1 MIDILYNLSLE
12 TGLILF
18 LVITILFGFAIYLTS
33 HFIIRSFI
41 KKNHE
46 RVGRTLFR
54 VGASLLGLLLSITF
68 ANQRVSYFTLK
79 TTIEAEASK
88 LVDIHIDLGLINSE
102 ESSLIQ
108 EKVREYVLSISDDG
122 WLTLYEDPFKSRQF
136 VQFLEIYEDINR
148 LEVKDEFE
156 NGLKQNL
163 KNDIDQVSDFLQA
176 RVYSTRR
183 ESNHLIY
190 TSFFGLTVI
199 MILFAV
205 YPPDKIT
212 VGFLGVY
219 VAFIGIVLYFI
230 LMMSN
235 PLRGPMQIEPGPF
248 IILKETIEANN

>member
-1 MIDILYNLSLE
+1 MIDILYNLSLG

-18 LVITILFGFAIYLTS
+18 LVMSILYSFVVYLTF
-33 HFIIRSFI
+33 HYIIRSLI

-54 VGASLLGLLLSITF
+54 VSASLLGLLLSITF
-68 ANQRVSYFTLK
+68 ANQRVSYFNIK

-88 LVDIHIDLGLINSE
+88 LVDIHIDLDLFNSE
-102 ESSLIQ
+102 ESKLIQ
-108 EKVREYVLSISDDG
+108 VKVRDYIMSISEDG
-122 WLTLYEDPFKSRQF
+122 WLTLYENPFKSRQF
-136 VQFLEIYEDINR
+136 VQFLDIYEDINR
-148 LEVKDEFE
+148 LEVKNDFE
-156 NGLKQNL
+156 KGLKQNL
-163 KNDIDQVSDFLQA
+163 KSDIDQVSDFLQA

-212 VGFLGVY
+212 IGFLTVY

-235 PLRGPMQIEPGPF
+235 PLRGPLQIEPGPF
-248 IILKETIEANN
+248 LILKETVEARK

>member
-1 MIDILYNLSLE
+1 MIDILYNLSLGS
-12 TGLILF
+12 GLILF
-18 LVITILFGFAIYLTS
+18 LVMSILYSFVVYFTFHY
-33 HFIIRSFI
+33 IIRSLI

-54 VGASLLGLLLSITF
+54 VSASLLGLLLSITF
-68 ANQRVSYFTLK
+68 ANQRVSYFNIK

-88 LVDIHIDLGLINSE
+88 LVDIHIDLDLFNSE
-102 ESSLIQ
+102 ESKLIQ
-108 EKVREYVLSISDDG
+108 VKVRDYIMSISEDG
-122 WLTLYEDPFKSRQF
+122 WLSLYENPFESRQF
-136 VQFLEIYEDINR
+136 VQFLDIYEDINR
-148 LEVKDEFE
+148 LEVKNDFE
-156 NGLKQNL
+156 KGLKQNL
-163 KNDIDQVSDFLQA
+163 KSDIDEVSDFLQA
-176 RVYSTRR
+176 RVYSTRQ

-212 VGFLGVY
+212 IGFLTVY

-235 PLRGPMQIEPGPF
+235 PLRGPLQIEPGPF
-248 IILKETIEANN
+248 LILTETMEARK

>member
-1 MIDILYNLSLE
+1 MVDILYNLSL
-12 TGLILF
+12 GLGLAIFLAICIL
-18 LVITILFGFAIYLTS
+18 YS
-33 HFIIRSFI
+33 FIIYFTTYFLISQYI

-68 ANQRVSYFTLK
+68 ANQRVSYFNLK
-79 TTIEAEASK
+79 NNLEAEASK
-88 LVDIHIDLGLINSE
+88 LVDIHIDLELINSE
-102 ESSLIQ
+102 ESILLNS
-108 EKVREYVLSISDDG
+108 KVKDYIIAISEDG
-122 WLTLYEDPFKSRQF
+122 WLTFYEDPFNSRQF
-136 VQFLEIYEDINR
+136 VQFLDINETINR
-148 LEVKDEFE
+148 LEVKNEFE
-156 NGLKQNL
+156 KGLKQNL
-163 KNDIDQVSDFLQA
+163 RSDIDEVSDFLQS
-176 RVYSTRR
+176 RVFSTRP

-212 VGFLGVY
+212 VGFLAIY

-235 PLRGPMQIEPGPF
+235 PLKGPLQIEPGPF
-248 IILKETIEANN
+248 LILKETIESNE

>member
-12 TGLILF
+12 TGLLLF
-18 LVITILFGFAIYLTS
+18 LVITILFGFAIYLTT

-54 VGASLLGLLLSITF
+54 VGASLHGLLLSITF
-68 ANQRVSYFTLK
+68 ANLRVSYFTLK

-163 KNDIDQVSDFLQA
+163 KK
-176 RVYSTRR
+176 RY
-183 ESNHLIY
+183 
-190 TSFFGLTVI
+190 
-199 MILFAV
+199 
-205 YPPDKIT
+205 
-212 VGFLGVY
+212 
-219 VAFIGIVLYFI
+219 
-230 LMMSN
+230 
-235 PLRGPMQIEPGPF
+235 
-248 IILKETIEANN
+248 

>member
-1 MIDILYNLSLE
+1 MIDILYNLSLG

-18 LVITILFGFAIYLTS
+18 LVMSILYSFVVYLTF
-33 HFIIRSFI
+33 HYIIRSLI

-54 VGASLLGLLLSITF
+54 VSASLLGLLLSITF
-68 ANQRVSYFTLK
+68 ANQRVSYFNIK

-88 LVDIHIDLGLINSE
+88 LVDIHIDLDLFNSE
-102 ESSLIQ
+102 ESKLIQ
-108 EKVREYVLSISDDG
+108 VKVRDYIMSISEDG
-122 WLTLYEDPFKSRQF
+122 WLTLYENPFKSRQF
-136 VQFLEIYEDINR
+136 VQFLDIYEDINR
-148 LEVKDEFE
+148 LEVKNDFE
-156 NGLKQNL
+156 KGLKQNL
-163 KNDIDQVSDFLQA
+163 KSDIDEVSDFLQA

-212 VGFLGVY
+212 IGFLTVY

-235 PLRGPMQIEPGPF
+235 PLRGPLQIEPGPF
-248 IILKETIEANN
+248 LILKETVEARK

>member
-1 MIDILYNLSLE
+1 MVELLYSLSLE

-18 LVITILFGFAIYLTS
+18 LVMSILYSFVVYLTF
-33 HFIIRSFI
+33 HYIIRSLI

-54 VGASLLGLLLSITF
+54 VSASLLGLLLSITF
-68 ANQRVSYFTLK
+68 ANQRVSYFNIK

-88 LVDIHIDLGLINSE
+88 LVDIHIDLDLFNSE
-102 ESSLIQ
+102 ESKLIQ
-108 EKVREYVLSISDDG
+108 VKVRDYIMSITDDG
-122 WLTLYEDPFKSRQF
+122 WLSLYENPFESRQF
-136 VQFLEIYEDINR
+136 VQFLDIYEDINR
-148 LEVKDEFE
+148 LEVKNDFE
-156 NGLKQNL
+156 KGLKQNL
-163 KNDIDQVSDFLQA
+163 KSDIDEVSDFLQA

-212 VGFLGVY
+212 IGFLTVY

-235 PLRGPMQIEPGPF
+235 PLRGPLQIEPGPF
-248 IILKETIEANN
+248 LILKETVEARK

>member
-1 MIDILYNLSLE
+1 MIDILYNLGLG
-12 TGLILF
+12 TGMALFIAVSILF
-18 LVITILFGFAIYLTS
+18 SLAIYLTT
-33 HFIIRSFI
+33 HYLIRSAL

-88 LVDIHIDLGLINSE
+88 LVDIHIDLGLINTE
-102 ESSLIQ
+102 ESKSIQ
-108 EKVREYVLSISDDG
+108 GKIREYVMTISEDG
-122 WLTLYEDPFKSRQF
+122 WLTLYKDPFRSRQF
-136 VQFLEIYEDINR
+136 VQFLEINKDINY
-148 LEVKDEFE
+148 LKVKNDFE
-156 NGLKQNL
+156 KGLKQNL
-163 KNDIDQVSDFLQA
+163 RSDIDQVSDFLQA
-176 RVYSTRR
+176 RVYSTRTN
-183 ESNHLIY
+183 SNHLIY

-212 VGFLGVY
+212 VGFLTVY

-235 PLRGPMQIEPGPF
+235 PLKGPLQIEPGPF
-248 IILKETIEANN
+248 LILKETIESNR